1 MKGIVK
7 TFIKR
12 DDMVVVNSGRSKGKK
27 GRVLRIYPETD
38 RALVEGVNLVTKAT
52 KPDPRMNQ
60 PGGFV
65 KKEGTIHVSN
75 LLLYCSAC
83 DRGVRTKKTR
93 GVGGKLQRVC
103 TRCQGT
109 IDKGK

>member
-1 MKGIVK
+1 MKML
-7 TFIKR
+7 IKK

-27 GRVLRIYPETD
+27 GRVLIVYPETD

-75 LLLYCSAC
+75 LLLYCSTC
-83 DRGVRTKKTR
+83 DRGVRAKKAH
-93 GVGGKLQRVC
+93 GVGGKPQRVC
-103 TRCQGT
+103 TRCQGA
-109 IDKGK
+109 IGKGK